1 MKPLTI
7 PTVHLGGTSAQNLI
21 DPLLTATKAL
31 RAAMRA
37 LDATEPNS
45 RDYYPQGADAFQQAV
60 REQDARGRK
69 LIEVSDEL
77 YEIIEAVQEQADAR
91 VRQRR

>member
-7 PTVHLGGTSAQNLI
+7 PTVHLGGTAAQNLI

-37 LDATEPNS
+37 LDETEPNS

-60 REQDARGRK
+60 REHDARARR
-69 LIEVSDEL
+69 LREVSDEL
-77 YEIIEAVQEQADAR
+77 YEIVEAVQEQADAR